1 MNAKK
6 MCYGPLISILV
17 IKVFSKYLLM
27 TALVEK
33 EHERGIINSM
43 NVIKQYSTMAVS
55 CRKYICIYLIFLYLD
70 IIL

>member
-1 MNAKK
+1 MNECQNA
-6 MCYGPLISILV
+6 MVLISIVISILV

-55 CRKYICIYLIFLYLD
+55 C
-70 IIL
+70 